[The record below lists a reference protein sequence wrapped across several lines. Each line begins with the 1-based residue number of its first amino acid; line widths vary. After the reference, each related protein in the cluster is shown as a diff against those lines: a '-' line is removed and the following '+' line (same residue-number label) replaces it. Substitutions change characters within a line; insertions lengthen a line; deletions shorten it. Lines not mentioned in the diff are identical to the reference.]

1 MVFQRTKPHVV
12 LNPEEKARLEKIVR
26 SGKSEKREYDRARI
40 ILMDYEGKGVN
51 AIAREL
57 GTNRTRVYLVI
68 DKAISFGVEKALK
81 DLPGRG
87 RNRAIGDD
95 ERSFII
101 KSACTKPS
109 DLGYTYE
116 VWTNR
121 LLTEYIRKNAPE
133 EYNLKDISNG
143 TVSKILTRGNI
154 RPHKIRYYME
164 RTDPEHE
171 KKQAEVL
178 HVYREV
184 KILREEKEPG
194 REMLT
199 AILSYDEK
207 PGIQA
212 ISNIY
217 PDKQPDV
224 ENGFISRNH
233 DYRRNGTLSLMAGID
248 LVSGHVIP
256 LVEDRHR
263 SLEFVK
269 WLELVDSYY
278 PEDSLIT
285 VILDNH
291 SVHTSRETMRYLS
304 SRPWRFHFVFTPTH
318 ASWLNIIEMFFSK
331 MARSMLRGIRVESKK
346 ELKERMLKYIQDLND
361 EPVVFTWNWKMDEMA
376 GGIMS

>member
-143 TVSKILTRGNI
+143 TVSKILTKGNI

-184 KILREEKEPG
+184 KILREENEPD
-194 REMLT
+194 REMQT

-217 PDKQPDV
+217 PDEQPDV

-278 PEDSLIT
+278 PEDSRIT

-331 MARSMLRGIRVESKK
+331 IARSMLRGIRVESKK

-361 EPVVFTWNWKMDEMA
+361 EPVVFTWNWKMDEMPE
-376 GGIMS
+376 GIMS

>member
-26 SGKSEKREYDRARI
+26 SGKSGEREYDRARI

-184 KILREEKEPG
+184 KILREENEPG

-278 PEDSLIT
+278 PEDYLIT